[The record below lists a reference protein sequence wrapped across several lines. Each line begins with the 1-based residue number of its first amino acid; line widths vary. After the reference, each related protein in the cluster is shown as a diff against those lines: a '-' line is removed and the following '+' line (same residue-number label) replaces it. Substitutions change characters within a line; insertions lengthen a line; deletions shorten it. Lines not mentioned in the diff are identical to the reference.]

1 MNILKIFFVDF
12 KDNVETNASDI
23 FKEIFLT
30 NENNTKIPWNLNDLK
45 FR

>member
-1 MNILKIFFVDF
+1 MNNLKVFFVDS
-12 KDNVETNASDI
+12 KDNVEMNSTEI

-30 NENNTKIPWNLNDLK
+30 DENNTKIPWNLNDLK